1 MTIIFDVFKLLF
13 KMFVAD
19 FRLTMAT
26 LAGVVI
32 VAILL
37 KGVGIDPVWGGMLL
51 LAICVAVLIET
62 VLREARIRARK

>member
-19 FRLTMAT
+19 FRLTMAV

-51 LAICVAVLIET
+51 LAICVAVLFET
-62 VLREARIRARK
+62 VLREARIRSRK

>member
-1 MTIIFDVFKLLF
+1 MSILFDVFKLLF

-26 LAGVVI
+26 LTGVVI
-32 VAILL
+32 VAVLL
-37 KGVGIDPVWGGMLL
+37 KGVGIDPLWGGLIL
-51 LAICVAVLIET
+51 LAICVAVLFET